1 VKRGDLVTVVTSG
14 DYGKPR
20 PALIIQSDTYAEHP
34 SLTVLPLT
42 SELYDMPLLRV
53 TVEPSESTGLL
64 LRSQVMVDKA
74 TTIPRA
80 KAGLQIGRLDEA
92 TLVNVS
98 RALAAFLG
106 IG

>member
-1 VKRGDLVTVVTSG
+1 VKRGDLVTVVSSG

-20 PALIIQSDTYAEHP
+20 SALIVQADAYAEHP

-42 SELYDMPLLRV
+42 SELHDMPMLRV
-53 TVEPSESTGLL
+53 TVEPGESTGLR

-80 KAGLQIGRLDEA
+80 KAGSRIGRLDEA
-92 TLVNVS
+92 TLASVG
-98 RALAAFLG
+98 RALAEFLSMV
-106 IG
+106 

>member
-1 VKRGDLVTVVTSG
+1 VKRGDLVTVVSSG

-20 PALIIQSDTYAEHP
+20 PALIMQADAYAEHP

-42 SELYDMPLLRV
+42 SDLYDMPSIRV
-53 TVEPSESTGLL
+53 TVEPGGDTGLR

-80 KAGLQIGRLDEA
+80 KAGSRIGLLDEA
-92 TLVNVS
+92 TLASVG

-106 IG
+106 VG